1 MTQLPDFATN
11 HTSSDAATTVAD
23 KVNELFRLLRE
34 NKVEAPPVAI
44 ATAYI
49 NPAGFAL
56 LADELEKA
64 PRVRLLLG
72 AEPEQDAV
80 RALSAN
86 DADFDARVET
96 AIEHHRDWLLAERD
110 TMGFARIPSREAKRM

>member
-1 MTQLPDFATN
+1 MNQLPDFATN
-11 HTSSDAATTVAD
+11 HSASEAGLRVAD
-23 KVNELFRLLRE
+23 RVNELFRLLRA

-56 LADELEKA
+56 LADELEHA

-80 RALSAN
+80 RAVSSH
-86 DADFDARVET
+86 DADLDSRIGAALQQHDA
-96 AIEHHRDWLLAERD
+96 WLA
-110 TMGFARIPSREAKRM
+110 A